1 MEKKPN
7 LFVNKIEKNFDN
19 NDRIFYSC
27 SDSDYDVKKSLLE
40 KEIKRKSNNLNKKIN
55 SIFTSSNYVYKAE
68 VIIKFKDKEVV
79 KKIVGKNQ
87 KHLITMDNEL
97 IPISEIIDIYFSD

>member
-7 LFVNKIEKNFDN
+7 LFVNKIDKKIDN
-19 NDRIFYSC
+19 NDRVFYS
-27 SDSDYDVKKSLLE
+27 SSSNKKNSFE
-40 KEIKRKSNNLNKKIN
+40 KVNNKKNNNLNQKIN

-68 VIIKFKDKEVV
+68 VKIKFKDKEVI

-97 IPISEIIDIYFSD
+97 IPISDIMDIVINE

>member
-7 LFVNKIEKNFDN
+7 LFVNKIDKSFN
-19 NDRIFYSC
+19 NNERVFYS
-27 SDSDYDVKKSLLE
+27 SKEPDSTPKKTKNNKKTQSLAQ
-40 KEIKRKSNNLNKKIN
+40 KIN

-68 VIIKFKDKEVV
+68 VKIKLKDKDVV

-87 KHLITMDNEL
+87 QYLITMDNEL
-97 IPISEIIDIYFSD
+97 IPISDILDIESLD

>member
-27 SDSDYDVKKSLLE
+27 SDSDYDVKKILLE

-68 VIIKFKDKEVV
+68 VIIKFKDKEAV
-79 KKIVGKNQ
+79 KKIIGKNQ
-87 KHLITMDNEL
+87 KYLITIDNEL